1 MEKYIIQVNLAMPNF
16 FLGVDSI
23 VFPAF
28 IFSNFKPP
36 ASSQGL
42 CCFSEHWA
50 DSDLHC
56 NYCAP
61 HMGTLPKQE
70 DDKVLQ
76 NNSKE
81 QCV

>member
-1 MEKYIIQVNLAMPNF
+1 MPNF
-16 FLGVDSI
+16 FLGVDLI

-28 IFSNFKPP
+28 IFSNFKPSD
-36 ASSQGL
+36 SSQGL

-56 NYCAP
+56 NCCAT
-61 HMGTLPKQE
+61 HMGTLPKHQE
-70 DDKVLQ
+70 DGKELR